1 MKGKLAFLEGWY
13 ESTKRAA
20 GHRHA
25 TPMLCAVSFA
35 ESSFF
40 PIPVDIMLMPMVQA
54 RPQAWW
60 RLAFLASLFS
70 VLGGI
75 FGYMLGML
83 FFETI
88 AEPLLQRLGKAER
101 MENFAESIQE
111 HGGLWVFGAGFTPF
125 PYKVITIMSGA
136 VPVAFGIFV
145 AASVLSRTLRF
156 FLVAGIVRMF
166 GGMAERWMKEHFAIF
181 TIGLFALLAALYF
194 GLKALF
200 PH

>member
-1 MKGKLAFLEGWY
+1 MKGKLAFLERWY
-13 ESTKRAA
+13 DNTKAAA
-20 GHRHA
+20 GHKRA
-25 TPMLCAVSFA
+25 MPILCALSFA

-40 PIPVDIMLMPMVQA
+40 PIPVDVMIMPMVQA
-54 RPQAWW
+54 KPKSWW
-60 RLAFLASLFS
+60 RIALWASVFS

-88 AEPLLQRLGKAER
+88 AGPLLEKLGKAES
-101 MENFAESIQE
+101 MERFSASIQE

-145 AASVLSRTLRF
+145 IASVISRTLRF
-156 FLVAGIVRMF
+156 FLVAGIVRVL
-166 GGMAERWMKEHFAIF
+166 GETAERWMKEHFGIF
-181 TIGLFALLAALYF
+181 SIGLFAVLVAMYF
-194 GLKALF
+194 AYKSLV

>member
-1 MKGKLAFLEGWY
+1 MKGKLAFLDRWY
-13 ESTKRAA
+13 ESTKAAA

-25 TPMLCAVSFA
+25 TPILCVLSFA

-40 PIPVDIMLMPMVQA
+40 PIPVDLMLMPMVQA
-54 RPQAWW
+54 RPKAWW
-60 RLAFLASLFS
+60 RLALISSFFS

-75 FGYMLGML
+75 FGYFLGML

-88 AEPLLQRLGKAER
+88 AGPLLEKMGKAESMDR
-101 MENFAESIQE
+101 FSESIAAN
-111 HGGLWVFGAGFTPF
+111 GGLWVFGAGFTPF

-136 VPVAFGIFV
+136 VPVAFGVFV
-145 AASVLSRTLRF
+145 TASVLSRTLRY
-156 FLVAGIVRMF
+156 LAVAGIVRVF

-181 TIGLFALLAALYF
+181 SIGLFALIAALYF
-194 GLKALF
+194 GMKALF

>member
-1 MKGKLAFLEGWY
+1 MKGKLAFLDRWY
-13 ESTKRAA
+13 ENTKAAA

-25 TPMLCAVSFA
+25 TPILCALSFA

-40 PIPVDIMLMPMVQA
+40 PIPVDLMLMPMVQA
-54 RPQAWW
+54 RPKAWW
-60 RLAFLASLFS
+60 RIALLASFFS

-75 FGYMLGML
+75 FGYFLGML

-88 AEPLLQRLGKAER
+88 AAPMLDALGKTEKMDKFR
-101 MENFAESIQE
+101 GSIGE

-136 VPVAFGIFV
+136 VPVSFGIFV

-156 FLVAGIVRMF
+156 LCVAGIVRIF
-166 GGMAERWMKEHFAIF
+166 GGMAERWMKDHFAIF
-181 TIGLFALLAALYF
+181 TIGLFALLLAMYF
-194 GLKALF
+194 GVKALF

>member
-1 MKGKLAFLEGWY
+1 MRVPNARRGIVM
-13 ESTKRAA
+13 R
-20 GHRHA
+20 RR
-25 TPMLCAVSFA
+25 
-35 ESSFF
+35 SS
-40 PIPVDIMLMPMVQA
+40 A
-54 RPQAWW
+54 RF
-60 RLAFLASLFS
+60 RLPKAPC
-70 VLGGI
+70 
-75 FGYMLGML
+75 YMLGML

-88 AEPLLQRLGKAER
+88 AQPLLEKLGKAER
-101 MENFAESIQE
+101 MENFADSIQE

-166 GGMAERWMKEHFAIF
+166 GGVAERWMKEHFAIF
-181 TIGLFALLAALYF
+181 TIGLFALLVALYF

>member
-1 MKGKLAFLEGWY
+1 MKGKLAFLERWY
-13 ESTKRAA
+13 ESTKAAA

-25 TPMLCAVSFA
+25 TPILCAVSFA

-40 PIPVDIMLMPMVQA
+40 PIPVDLMLMPMVQA
-54 RPQAWW
+54 RPKAWW
-60 RLAFLASLFS
+60 RLALLASFFS

-75 FGYMLGML
+75 FGYFLGML
-83 FFETI
+83 FFETLVGPI
-88 AEPLLQRLGKAER
+88 LESLGKK
-101 MENFAESIQE
+101 ESMDTFEASINE

-136 VPVAFGIFV
+136 LHVSFGIFV

-156 FLVAGIVRMF
+156 LMVAGIVRAF
-166 GGMAERWMKEHFAIF
+166 GGVAEKWMKERFALF
-181 TIGLFALLAALYF
+181 TFGLFALIAALYF

>member
-1 MKGKLAFLEGWY
+1 MKGKLAFLDHWY
-13 ESTKRAA
+13 ESTKAAA

-25 TPMLCAVSFA
+25 TPILCAVSFA

-40 PIPVDIMLMPMVQA
+40 PIPVDLMLMPMVQA
-54 RPQAWW
+54 RPKAWW
-60 RLAFLASLFS
+60 RLALLASFFS

-75 FGYMLGML
+75 FGYFLGML

-88 AEPLLQRLGKAER
+88 AGPVLEKLGKTDS
-101 MENFAESIQE
+101 MESFRGSIQE

-136 VPVAFGIFV
+136 VPVGFGIFI

-156 FLVAGIVRMF
+156 MLVAGVVRAF

-181 TIGLFALLAALYF
+181 TLGLFALIAALYF

>member
-1 MKGKLAFLEGWY
+1 MKGKLAFLERWY
-13 ESTKRAA
+13 ENTKAAA

-25 TPMLCAVSFA
+25 TPILCAVSFA

-40 PIPVDIMLMPMVQA
+40 PIPVDLMLMPMVQA
-54 RPQAWW
+54 RPKAWW
-60 RLAFLASLFS
+60 RLAFLASFFS

-75 FGYMLGML
+75 FGYFLGML
-83 FFETI
+83 FFETLVGPI
-88 AEPLLQRLGKAER
+88 LESMGKKES
-101 MENFAESIQE
+101 METFEASINE

-136 VPVAFGIFV
+136 LHVSFGIFV
-145 AASVLSRTLRF
+145 AASILSRTLRF
-156 FLVAGIVRMF
+156 FMVAGIVRAF
-166 GGMAERWMKEHFAIF
+166 GGVAEKWMKERFALF
-181 TIGLFALLAALYF
+181 TFGLFALIAALYF

>member
-54 RPQAWW
+54 RPKAWW

-136 VPVAFGIFV
+136 VPISFGIFV
-145 AASVLSRTLRF
+145 AASTLSRTLRF
-156 FLVAGIVRMF
+156 MAVAGIVRAF
-166 GGMAERWMKEHFAIF
+166 GDMAEKWMKEHFAIF
-181 TIGLFALLAALYF
+181 TLGLFALIAALYF

>member
-1 MKGKLAFLEGWY
+1 MKGKLAFLDRWY
-13 ESTKRAA
+13 ENTKAAA

-25 TPMLCAVSFA
+25 TPILCAVSFA

-40 PIPVDIMLMPMVQA
+40 PIPVDLMLMPMVQA
-54 RPQAWW
+54 RPKAWW
-60 RLAFLASLFS
+60 RLALIASFFS

-75 FGYMLGML
+75 FGYFLGLL

-88 AEPLLQRLGKAER
+88 AQPMLEKLGKAER
-101 MENFAESIQE
+101 MESFSESIQAN
-111 HGGLWVFGAGFTPF
+111 GGLWVFGAGFTPF

-136 VPVAFGIFV
+136 VPVSFGIFV

-156 FLVAGIVRMF
+156 LCVAGIVRVF
-166 GGMAERWMKEHFAIF
+166 GGMAEKWMKDHFAIF
-181 TIGLFALLAALYF
+181 SIGLFALIAALYF

>member
-1 MKGKLAFLEGWY
+1 MKGKLAFLERWY
-13 ESTKRAA
+13 ENTKAAA

-25 TPMLCAVSFA
+25 TPILCAVSFA

-40 PIPVDIMLMPMVQA
+40 PIPVDLMLMPMVQA
-54 RPQAWW
+54 RPKAWW
-60 RLAFLASLFS
+60 RLAFLASFFS

-75 FGYMLGML
+75 FGYFLGML

-88 AEPLLQRLGKAER
+88 AGPLLEKLGKTES
-101 MENFAESIQE
+101 MESFRASIQE

-136 VPVAFGIFV
+136 VPVGFGIFV
-145 AASVLSRTLRF
+145 TASVLSRTLRF
-156 FLVAGIVRMF
+156 FMVAGVVRAF
-166 GGMAERWMKEHFAIF
+166 GGIAEKWMKERFAIF
-181 TIGLFALLAALYF
+181 TIGLFALITALYF

>member
-1 MKGKLAFLEGWY
+1 MKGKLAFLERWY
-13 ESTKRAA
+13 ESVKAAA
-20 GHRHA
+20 GHKRA
-25 TPMLCAVSFA
+25 MPIMCALSFA

-40 PIPVDIMLMPMVQA
+40 PIPVDAMIMPMVQA
-54 RPQAWW
+54 RPKAWW
-60 RLAFLASLFS
+60 RIALIASFFS

-75 FGYMLGML
+75 FGYFLGLL

-88 AEPLLQRLGKAER
+88 AQPMLEKLGKV
-101 MENFAESIQE
+101 ENMNAFRESIKA

-136 VPVAFGIFV
+136 VPVSFGVFV

-156 FLVAGIVRMF
+156 LVVAGIVRLL
-166 GGMAERWMKEHFAIF
+166 GETAERWMKEHFAIF
-181 TIGLFALLAALYF
+181 TIGLFALLALMYV
-194 GLKALF
+194 GYRSLV